1 MQRTPRSRLGWILFT
16 AGAGSL
22 IRSIVRH
29 RGDMFQSIQSW
40 FRRRRFREG
49 RTLSQFVARD
59 VRRDIQIVSAAR
71 IDEGFITARVRT
83 LNVLYVSKDLTAK
96 PEFEPEREM
105 RLDEIWKWT
114 GKSWGGLP
122 DGTSIVEHL
131 R

>member
-1 MQRTPRSRLGWILFT
+1 
-16 AGAGSL
+16 
-22 IRSIVRH
+22 
-29 RGDMFQSIQSW
+29 MFKSIQSW
-40 FRRRRFREG
+40 FSRRRFREG

-83 LNVLYVSKDLTAK
+83 LNVLYVSKGLTAK

-105 RLDEIWKWT
+105 RLDEIWQWT

>member
-1 MQRTPRSRLGWILFT
+1 
-16 AGAGSL
+16 
-22 IRSIVRH
+22 
-29 RGDMFQSIQSW
+29 MFRSIQSW

-83 LNVLYVSKDLTAK
+83 LNVLYASKGLTAR
-96 PEFEPEREM
+96 PEFESEREV